1 MKHTLALVL
10 MVFGLVGCEAW
21 SLQEPLDPSKD
32 YRATAS
38 APGIEHAI
46 DEGECLVGCKP
57 DLIFSCDSMP
67 SVEKA
72 KSCAINQCVAHYKY
86 LKQSP
91 FWKNKNNSAFC
102 IAHDTS
108 SYSIIQ
114 AWNLSYGLYS
124 SWRNNRGNACSDYK
138 DAPNCIKIID
148 DFSDLYGSAYGK
160 KTLFYV
166 GPKKQA
172 EVNVEEAN
180 RKAYRAT
187 IKKEIIAK
195 QARQKRLNE
204 AKKQKAEAER
214 KKLQAQQEEF
224 MTYIETLKNNC
235 KTYGFTADNAIATC
249 VQREIN
255 LERDRIQAQQIA
267 KQNQPIIQQVQPSYR
282 NSGPNWDALGS
293 MGSCLQTEGSF
304 AACSNAWQGYTPP
317 KKTVTKCR
325 YDTFGN
331 VITGTCTTQ

>member
-10 MVFGLVGCEAW
+10 MVFGVVGCAT
-21 SLQEPLDPSKD
+21 SPPDPSKD
-32 YRATAS
+32 FKATAA
-38 APGIEHAI
+38 APNLDQFI
-46 DEGECLVGCKP
+46 DEGNCWAGCKSNKV
-57 DLIFSCDSMP
+57 FSCDSMATLT
-67 SVEKA
+67 EA
-72 KSCAINQCVAHYKY
+72 KSCAINKCETHYQY
-86 LKQSP
+86 LTDSP
-91 FWKNKNNSAFC
+91 FWKGKKYNRAIC
-102 IAHDTS
+102 IAEDTS
-108 SYSIIQ
+108 SYSVIEERH
-114 AWNLSYGLYS
+114 LSYQPDTVFRYRFALCDGSNKCVKMIENFDNAYRKASDANRTLY
-124 SWRNNRGNACSDYK
+124 
-138 DAPNCIKIID
+138 
-148 DFSDLYGSAYGK
+148 L
-160 KTLFYV
+160 
-166 GPKKQA
+166 GPKHQA
-172 EVNVEEAN
+172 KFREAEAN
-180 RKAYRAT
+180 QRAYLVAFNKELKA
-187 IKKEIIAK
+187 KE
-195 QARQKRLNE
+195 ARQKRLNE